1 VNSEKY
7 MNSKNILSFYSC
19 FMLVLQDAL
28 LLMFLHFLAIKTPLF
43 NYLSIL
49 GHQVLFFKIFCLLA
63 HQDSSLE
70 LEHDHNAHESW
81 SINTMF
87 MRA

>member
-28 LLMFLHFLAIKTPLF
+28 LLMSLHFLAIKTPLI
-43 NYLSIL
+43 NHLSIL
-49 GHQVLFFKIFCLLA
+49 GHQVLFLYDFLLA
-63 HQDSSLE
+63 CSSRFIFKALSSSLS
-70 LEHDHNAHESW
+70 LPN
-81 SINTMF
+81 F
-87 MRA
+87 